1 MKLLSV
7 HIENF
12 GKLHDFDRDFSGGIN
27 SVTEENGW
35 GKTTLSTFLLVMFYG
50 FDDKLT
56 KKLREKYAPWN
67 GGIYGGSVIFEAG
80 GKNYIAERT
89 FGHKKSMEDTFVL
102 RDAET
107 NLVSAD
113 FDEYLGDELF
123 KINTE
128 SFMKTVFIGR
138 SGCVTE
144 TTDDINAKIG
154 DLSMVESDMRSYSD
168 AQERLNDYL
177 NKNSDSRK
185 TGRIYALKEK
195 AAELKNKARFATGI
209 GNELAD
215 CDNNLA
221 KLSREAVEL
230 EAVKNEAI
238 ELQTRI
244 VRCKEAVLA
253 NEKYKVLLSG
263 AEAAKKSA
271 EEPLPKSGVSGMA
284 LIIMGLLLTIGGII
298 LIVVDELFP
307 DIIAV
312 IAGVLITAMGLM
324 VAFRRE
330 KRRAEREK
338 KRNEIC
344 ETAEREFR
352 EYEKTIDINEVRR
365 LASMPEATLSLKD
378 TDKKRSET
386 SDRLDRVT
394 KELQRLDT
402 RREFLTEELASAEMA
417 ETKASELDLK
427 IDEGIE
433 LLERARKTSE
443 FLEEA
448 KTGFALRYLEPLKNS
463 LCEYYDF
470 LKGKGGAKCRLDA
483 NLVLTLEEGGK
494 QRKEEDFSDG
504 IRDALGLCMRFALI
518 DAMYPGEAPFVIMDD
533 PFIRFDSETREAAM
547 KLLKHVPYQIVLMQ
561 KK

>member
-35 GKTTLSTFLLVMFYG
+35 GKTTLSVFLLVMFYG
-50 FDDKLT
+50 FDDKIT

-89 FGHKKSMEDTFVL
+89 FGHKKSLEDTFVL

-107 NLVSAD
+107 NLVSDD

-128 SFMKTVFIGR
+128 SFLKTVFIGR
-138 SGCVTE
+138 NGCVTE

-154 DLSMVESDMRSYSD
+154 DLSMVESDMRSYSE
-168 AQERLNDYL
+168 AQDRLNDYI
-177 NKNSDSRK
+177 NKNSDTRK

-195 AAELKNKARFATGI
+195 VAELKNKARFATGI

-215 CDNNLA
+215 CDSNLA
-221 KLSREAVEL
+221 KLSQEAAEL
-230 EAVKNEAI
+230 EAAKNEAI
-238 ELQTRI
+238 TLQTQI

-253 NEKYKVLLSG
+253 SEKYKVLLSG
-263 AEAAKKSA
+263 AEAARKQM
-271 EEPLPKSGVSGMA
+271 EEPMPKSGVSGMA
-284 LIIMGLLLTIGGII
+284 LIIMGLFVTAGGII
-298 LIVVDELFP
+298 LIIADELFP
-307 DIIAV
+307 DILAV
-312 IAGVLITAMGLM
+312 AAGVLITATGMM
-324 VAFRRE
+324 AAFRRE

-352 EYEKTIDINEVRR
+352 EYERTINISEVNK

-378 TDKKRSET
+378 TDKKRAET

-417 ETKASELDLK
+417 ESRAFEITHK
-427 IDEGIE
+427 IEEGIE
-433 LLERARKTSE
+433 MLERVRKTSE

-448 KTGFALRYLEPLKNS
+448 KTGFALRYLEPLKKS
-463 LCEYYDF
+463 LCEYYDL
-470 LKGKGGAKCRLDA
+470 LKGKGGSKCRLDA

-494 QRKEEDFSDG
+494 QRSEESFSDG

-518 DAMYPGEAPFVIMDD
+518 DAMYPGELPFVIMDD
-533 PFIRFDSETREAAM
+533 PFIRFDSETAEAAM
-547 KLLKHVPYQIVLMQ
+547 KLLKHVPYQIILMQ